1 MHHEFHYKAQK
12 KTHYEDCPDIIK
24 NIVHASCSDI
34 HVHKS
39 GNESAF
45 IDPMLKLYFERPT
58 MINENVNVEK
68 AIANGS
74 VGQFMRLKL
83 KNGWVDVF
91 VINIDGY
98 YIYCVEAK
106 DVQYIELLLESG
118 KLIRLKAEE
127 QAAVVKFPDTL
138 ADHDIDHRTPRT
150 DQNFKMIQ
158 FPAITC
164 NAITVHK
171 LQGRSLDCI
180 VASDWHYGANWVYVL
195 LSRLRTSA
203 GLYVRNNLLFKN
215 CKPMSETCKQFLARC
230 ARKIPK
236 FTDTKSHIN

>member
-1 MHHEFHYKAQK
+1 MSSITKLK
-12 KTHYEDCPDIIK
+12 RKTHYKDYPDIIK
-24 NIVHASCSDI
+24 NILHAQCSDI

-45 IDPMLKLYFERPT
+45 IDPMLKLYFERPI
-58 MINENVNVEK
+58 MINENVDVEK
-68 AIANGS
+68 AVANGS

-106 DVQYIELLLESG
+106 DVQYIVLLLESS
-118 KLIRLKAEE
+118 KLLRLKAQE
-127 QAAVVKFPDTL
+127 QA
-138 ADHDIDHRTPRT
+138 T
-150 DQNFKMIQ
+150 DQNFKIIQ

-171 LQGRSLDCI
+171 LQG
-180 VASDWHYGANWVYVL
+180 
-195 LSRLRTSA
+195 
-203 GLYVRNNLLFKN
+203 
-215 CKPMSETCKQFLARC
+215 
-230 ARKIPK
+230 
-236 FTDTKSHIN
+236 

>member
-1 MHHEFHYKAQK
+1 M
-12 KTHYEDCPDIIK
+12 
-24 NIVHASCSDI
+24 
-34 HVHKS
+34 
-39 GNESAF
+39 
-45 IDPMLKLYFERPT
+45 
-58 MINENVNVEK
+58 
-68 AIANGS
+68 
-74 VGQFMRLKL
+74 
-83 KNGWVDVF
+83 
-91 VINIDGY
+91 
-98 YIYCVEAK
+98 
-106 DVQYIELLLESG
+106 ESG

-180 VASDWHYGANWVYVL
+180 FASDWHYGANWVYVL

-203 GLYVRNNLLFKN
+203 GLYVRDNLLFN
-215 CKPMSETCKQFLARC
+215 SCKPMSQKCKQFLSRC
-230 ARKIPK
+230 ERKIPK